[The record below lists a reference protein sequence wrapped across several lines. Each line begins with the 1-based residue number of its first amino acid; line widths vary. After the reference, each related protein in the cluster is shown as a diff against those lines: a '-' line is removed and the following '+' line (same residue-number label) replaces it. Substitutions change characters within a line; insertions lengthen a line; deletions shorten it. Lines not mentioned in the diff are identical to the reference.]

1 MYPKILVPVDGS
13 EISYRALNAA
23 LFFSEKLGSEITVI
37 HVMEDIPITHI
48 ESQKLLNDMLEISVA
63 CKQQGQDI
71 LSKCSETA
79 KNKGLMVNTILLKGN
94 PASKVLDFCKNGKY
108 DVIILGSRGRGKI
121 KEIILGSVSSKILH
135 NSSCPVLLI
144 K

>member
-1 MYPKILVPVDGS
+1 MYSKILVPVDGS
-13 EISYRALNAA
+13 EISYRALDAG
-23 LFFSEKLGSEITVI
+23 LFFLEKLGSSITVI

-48 ESQKLLNDMLEISVA
+48 ESQKLLNDMLEISAA

-79 KNKGLMVNTILLKGN
+79 KNKELMVNTILLKGN
-94 PASKVLDFCKNGKY
+94 PASIILDFCKNGKY
-108 DVIILGSRGRGKI
+108 DVIIMGNRGMGKI
-121 KEIILGSVSSKILH
+121 REIILGSVSSKILH
-135 NSSCPVLLI
+135 HSSCPVLLI

>member
-1 MYPKILVPVDGS
+1 MYSKILVPVDGS
-13 EISYRALNAA
+13 EISYRALDAG
-23 LFFSEKLGSEITVI
+23 LFFSEKLGSNITVI

-48 ESQKLLNDMLEISVA
+48 ESQKLLNDMLEISAA

-79 KNKGLMVNTILLKGN
+79 NNKGMMVNTILLKGN
-94 PASKVLDFCKNGKY
+94 PASIILDFCKNGKY
-108 DVIILGSRGRGKI
+108 DVIIMGNRGMGKI
-121 KEIILGSVSSKILH
+121 REIILGSVSSKILH

>member
-1 MYPKILVPVDGS
+1 MPVDGS
-13 EISYRALNAA
+13 EISYRALDAG
-23 LFFSEKLGSEITVI
+23 LFFSEKLGSNITVM

-48 ESQKLLNDMLEISVA
+48 ESQKLLNDMLEISAA

-71 LSKCSETA
+71 LSKCSEAA

-94 PASKVLDFCKNGKY
+94 PASIILDFCKNGKY
-108 DVIILGSRGRGKI
+108 DVIIMGNRGMGKI
-121 KEIILGSVSSKILH
+121 REIILGSVSSKILH

>member
-1 MYPKILVPVDGS
+1 MPVDGS
-13 EISYRALNAA
+13 EISYRALDAG
-23 LFFSEKLGSEITVI
+23 LFFLEKLGSSITVI

-48 ESQKLLNDMLEISVA
+48 ESQKLLNDMLEISAA

-79 KNKGLMVNTILLKGN
+79 KNKELMVNTILLKGN
-94 PASKVLDFCKNGKY
+94 PASIILDFCKNGKY
-108 DVIILGSRGRGKI
+108 DVIIMGNRGMGKI
-121 KEIILGSVSSKILH
+121 REIILGSVSSKILH

>member
-1 MYPKILVPVDGS
+1 LYSKILVPVDGS
-13 EISYRALNAA
+13 EISYRALDAG
-23 LFFSEKLGSEITVI
+23 LFFSEKLGSNITVI

-48 ESQKLLNDMLEISVA
+48 ESQKLLNDMLEISAA

-79 KNKGLMVNTILLKGN
+79 NNKGMMVDTILLKGN
-94 PASKVLDFCKNGKY
+94 PASIILDFCKNGKY
-108 DVIILGSRGRGKI
+108 DVIIMGNRGMGKI
-121 KEIILGSVSSKILH
+121 REIILGSVSSKILH

>member
-1 MYPKILVPVDGS
+1 LYSKILVPVDGS
-13 EISYRALNAA
+13 EISYRALDAG
-23 LFFSEKLGSEITVI
+23 LFFSEKLGSNITVI

-48 ESQKLLNDMLEISVA
+48 ESQKLLNDMLEISAA

-79 KNKGLMVNTILLKGN
+79 NNKGMMVNTILLKGN
-94 PASKVLDFCKNGKY
+94 PASIILDFCKNGKY
-108 DVIILGSRGRGKI
+108 DVIIMGNRGMGKI
-121 KEIILGSVSSKILH
+121 REIILGSVSSKILH

>member
-1 MYPKILVPVDGS
+1 VPVDGS
-13 EISYRALNAA
+13 EISYRALDAG
-23 LFFSEKLGSEITVI
+23 LFFSEKLGSNITVI

-48 ESQKLLNDMLEISVA
+48 ESQKLLNDMLEISAA

-79 KNKGLMVNTILLKGN
+79 NNKGMMVNTILLKGN
-94 PASKVLDFCKNGKY
+94 PASIILDFCKNGNY
-108 DVIILGSRGRGKI
+108 DVIIMGNRGMGKI
-121 KEIILGSVSSKILH
+121 REIILGSVSSKILH

>member
-1 MYPKILVPVDGS
+1 MPVDGS
-13 EISYRALNAA
+13 EISYRALDAA
-23 LFFSEKLGSEITVI
+23 IFFSEKLGSNITVM
-37 HVMEDIPITHI
+37 HVMEDIPISYI
-48 ESQKLLNDMLEISVA
+48 ESQKLLNNMLEISAA

-94 PASKVLDFCKNGKY
+94 PASIILDFCRKGNY
-108 DVIILGSRGRGKI
+108 DLIIMGNRGIGKI
-121 KEIILGSVSSKILH
+121 REVILGSVSSKILH
-135 NSSCPVLLI
+135 NSPCPVLLI

>member
-1 MYPKILVPVDGS
+1 LYPKILVPVDGS
-13 EISYRALNAA
+13 EISYRALDAG
-23 LFFSEKLGSEITVI
+23 LFFSEKLGSNITVI

-48 ESQKLLNDMLEISVA
+48 ESQKLLNDMLEISAA

-94 PASKVLDFCKNGKY
+94 PASIILDFCKNGNY
-108 DVIILGSRGRGKI
+108 DVIIMGNRGMGKI
-121 KEIILGSVSSKILH
+121 REIILGGVSSKILH

>member
-1 MYPKILVPVDGS
+1 MPVDGS
-13 EISYRALNAA
+13 EISYRALDAG
-23 LFFSEKLGSEITVI
+23 LFFLEKLGSSITVI

-48 ESQKLLNDMLEISVA
+48 ESQKLLNDMLEISAA
-63 CKQQGQDI
+63 CKQQGHDI

-79 KNKGLMVNTILLKGN
+79 KNKELMVNTILLKGN
-94 PASKVLDFCKNGKY
+94 PASIILDFCKNGKY
-108 DVIILGSRGRGKI
+108 DLIIMGNRGMGKI
-121 KEIILGSVSSKILH
+121 REIILGSVSSKILH

>member
-1 MYPKILVPVDGS
+1 MPVDGS
-13 EISYRALNAA
+13 EISYKALDTA
-23 LFFSEKLGSEITVI
+23 LFFSEKLGSNITAI

-48 ESQKLLNDMLEISVA
+48 ESQKLLNDMLEISAV
-63 CKQQGQDI
+63 CKQQGENI

-79 KNKGLMVNTILLKGN
+79 KNKSLKVNTILLKGN
-94 PASKVLDFCKNGKY
+94 PASIILDFCKNGKY
-108 DVIILGSRGRGKI
+108 NLIIMGNRGIGKI

-135 NSSCPVLLI
+135 SSACPVLLI

>member
-1 MYPKILVPVDGS
+1 VPVDGS
-13 EISYRALNAA
+13 EISYRALDAG
-23 LFFSEKLGSEITVI
+23 LFFSEKLGSNIIVI

-48 ESQKLLNDMLEISVA
+48 ESQKLLNDMLEISAA

-79 KNKGLMVNTILLKGN
+79 NNKGMMVNTILLKGN
-94 PASKVLDFCKNGKY
+94 PASIILDFCKNGKY
-108 DVIILGSRGRGKI
+108 DVIIMGNRGMGKI
-121 KEIILGSVSSKILH
+121 REIILGSVSSKILH